1 MYIQHRRRYLSAAIT
16 GRSFYMVP
24 SLYSSF
30 WCVGYIPRGLDAYGQ
45 QTCVHTHL
53 TYVQEEKGN
62 KRPDYPVGGSNPIH
76 SKVFCF
82 FFDLLFLETCPLT
95 LSRNISIRPPS
106 TRKEKNLVRSHPS
119 KSLEKQKNIKVF
131 TRMLTAAIR
140 LYIYIDS
147 VYIFILPPW

>member
-62 KRPDYPVGGSNPIH
+62 KRPDYPVGGSNPLQ
-76 SKVFCF
+76 S
-82 FFDLLFLETCPLT
+82 LLFFLWSSFFRD
-95 LSRNISIRPPS
+95 LSAHTFKKHLDPPPPQHQ
-106 TRKEKNLVRSHPS
+106 KEKKNLVRSHPS